1 MSKEED
7 QIERF
12 LVKNTS
18 GIVSLELR
26 YFIFDNCSFVRC
38 LCLCI
43 KEAVVD
49 NVNQM
54 KNKFITLIMTKYRR

>member
-1 MSKEED
+1 MSKDED

-26 YFIFDNCSFVRC
+26 YFIFDNCRFVRVFVC
-38 LCLCI
+38 ALKKQL
-43 KEAVVD
+43 
-49 NVNQM
+49 
-54 KNKFITLIMTKYRR
+54 

>member
-26 YFIFDNCSFVRC
+26 YFIFDNCSFV
-38 LCLCI
+38 
-43 KEAVVD
+43 KVFVH
-49 NVNQM
+49 
-54 KNKFITLIMTKYRR
+54 

>member
-18 GIVSLELR
+18 GIVSLEFC
-26 YFIFDNCSFVRC
+26 YFIFDKCSFVR
-38 LCLCI
+38 
-43 KEAVVD
+43 VFVH
-49 NVNQM
+49 
-54 KNKFITLIMTKYRR
+54 

>member
-18 GIVSLELR
+18 SIVSLELR
-26 YFIFDNCSFVRC
+26 YFIFLTTAALLGSLFVH
-38 LCLCI
+38 
-43 KEAVVD
+43 
-49 NVNQM
+49 
-54 KNKFITLIMTKYRR
+54 

>member
-1 MSKEED
+1 MSKEEV

-26 YFIFDNCSFVRC
+26 YFIFDNCSFVWVFVC
-38 LCLCI
+38 ALKKQL
-43 KEAVVD
+43 
-49 NVNQM
+49 
-54 KNKFITLIMTKYRR
+54 

>member
-12 LVKNTS
+12 LVERTS

-26 YFIFDNCSFVRC
+26 YFIFDNCSFVIRVFVC
-38 LCLCI
+38 VEKKQL
-43 KEAVVD
+43 
-49 NVNQM
+49 
-54 KNKFITLIMTKYRR
+54 

>member
-12 LVKNTS
+12 VVKKNS

-26 YFIFDNCSFVRC
+26 YYIFDNCSFVMVFF
-38 LCLCI
+38 LCT

-54 KNKFITLIMTKYRR
+54 KNKFITVIMIK

>member
-12 LVKNTS
+12 QVKNTF

-26 YFIFDNCSFVRC
+26 YSIFDNCSFVRVFVC
-38 LCLCI
+38 
-43 KEAVVD
+43 VVKK
-49 NVNQM
+49 Q
-54 KNKFITLIMTKYRR
+54 L

>member
-12 LVKNTS
+12 LVKSTF

-26 YFIFDNCSFVRC
+26 YYFDNCTFVRVFVC
-38 LCLCI
+38 ALKKQL
-43 KEAVVD
+43 
-49 NVNQM
+49 
-54 KNKFITLIMTKYRR
+54 

>member
-12 LVKNTS
+12 LVKNTF

-26 YFIFDNCSFVRC
+26 YFIFVH
-38 LCLCI
+38 
-43 KEAVVD
+43 
-49 NVNQM
+49 
-54 KNKFITLIMTKYRR
+54 

>member
-18 GIVSLELR
+18 GIVSIELR
-26 YFIFDNCSFVRC
+26 YFFWQLQLR
-38 LCLCI
+38 
-43 KEAVVD
+43 
-49 NVNQM
+49 
-54 KNKFITLIMTKYRR
+54 